1 MLDKL
6 ENLYSDFKRYHYA
19 LIELI
24 DDEEILEEE
33 QENLDKHDDE
43 IAELDVSYK
52 RLLSVCTTEIRGA
65 DIWW

>member
-19 LIELI
+19 LNELI